1 MIKRSMKGC
10 AALLLAMWAS
20 SALSTPIT
28 FTHTGTGSGS
38 LEGVSFIDRA
48 FTITSTADTDARQAI
63 EGARGYFVLNSSSI
77 IDIEGL
83 GTFSFLIPTSTFVSN
98 RVHMVGFTF
107 FSDDSGDL
115 YDGPFDD
122 VFATWDM
129 LSSIGP
135 IAGETSLM
143 QWDLAPVQTSAGV
156 LYFADGQTRGAFTAS
171 IASASVPEP
180 SSLALFGLAML
191 GMAVMRRRAGA
202 VHTA

>member
-1 MIKRSMKGC
+1 MIKRTMKGC
-10 AALLLAMWAS
+10 AALLFTMWAS

-38 LEGVSFIDRA
+38 LEGTSFTDRA

-63 EGARGYFVLNSSSI
+63 EGGRGYFVLNSSSS

-83 GTFSFLIPTSTFVSN
+83 GSFSFLVPTSTFVST
-98 RVHMVGFTF
+98 RSHIVGFTF

-115 YDGPFDD
+115 YDGPRDD
-122 VFATWDM
+122 IFATWDM

-135 IAGETSLM
+135 VTGTSSLF
-143 QWDLAPVQTSAGV
+143 QWDLAPVLTSVGT
-156 LYFADGQTRGAFTAS
+156 LYFADGDTSGTFTAS

-180 SSLALFGLAML
+180 SSLALFGLAIV
-191 GMAVMRRRAGA
+191 GMAMMRRRAGA